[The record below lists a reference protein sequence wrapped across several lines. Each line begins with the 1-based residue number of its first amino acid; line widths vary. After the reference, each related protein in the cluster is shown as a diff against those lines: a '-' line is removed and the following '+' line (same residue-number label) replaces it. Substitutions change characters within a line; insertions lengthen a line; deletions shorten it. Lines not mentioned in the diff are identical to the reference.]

1 LAVYINPQGI
11 LIFLEAYAH
20 TQPRKVHF
28 WHLRKFF
35 ALKVIQDFGSGNVM
49 DAVGIERGE
58 ARGATAELQYPS
70 ATVPVGTVHERETEA
85 RWLGL

>member
-1 LAVYINPQGI
+1 
-11 LIFLEAYAH
+11 
-20 TQPRKVHF
+20 VHF

-58 ARGATAELQYPS
+58 ARGATMKLQYPS
-70 ATVPVGTVHERETEA
+70 ATVPWVLFMRER
-85 RWLGL
+85 RRPGG